1 MAYEELQK
9 AITGYYKAV
18 IAKRKAKGGNAKNA
32 KSTKQLGGYTATE
45 LQEQVDALLTK
56 HIAASNPHNDNAAD
70 LDMYTKPE
78 FDAKTKGGMLQG
90 LTPVSSY
97 GTLSW
102 LPVPILGTFTTAS
115 HVTTGAGRFVP
126 MQLEDDGTVAFIR
139 NGTDGAVQRACYGY
153 IKNNKVYY
161 TEQPYTLPNG
171 KQAAFVYQ
179 GGQECIAGKL
189 QDDIQ
194 GFIALKDGT
203 LNGETHRFV
212 LISQD
217 FLPNIANA
225 ELVLGKDRVFI
236 ISLVNATNWM
246 DDDQAPSLKMY
257 SIPLTAFDGTQYT
270 PEAVSFYQQTS
281 LGGTEGDASSTTYL
295 VSRKVFSNNTTA
307 TECIW
312 RAPSNDK
319 LEVDDSPWI
328 EKGRAC
334 TVSAYNATTN
344 SIRIQIQA
352 PVQWYYDT
360 DFKCD
365 ITCTNIVFDVTS
377 TSIAPLGN
385 HVPFTID
392 ASGIGTNGV
401 LSSNAYVAFSHRG
414 QDSYYLADDN
424 TLYVVSV
431 SEDIVVTQ
439 VTTANQGSLFDRLA
453 MPFGGGVSGVPIT
466 FPRYFG
472 SPVGD
477 KLCTFLPVDPNYAI
491 LTTHNEY
498 AEADHVLVKFNTSS
512 SSSPSKNFTTVE
524 GETNIGYTFGGAR
537 ARCIDVGDKP
547 SSGDLKPSISFVNG
561 KDVGYYCAYFAPGV
575 SNARATQYS
584 NTMVAKDH
592 ITIDS
597 AKLEALMEESLAQV
611 GYSDADCKTYEAIVP
626 NRDDVPAMIR
636 VFACYHK
643 TGVHIMRLHLMDVSS
658 KTGVVD
664 TVTLGAVLSSDS
676 VGEDRIFGISES
688 PDDLTGRLGRVAI
701 LGTTDGLLVHWVS
714 NHLFS
719 TRVSATSR
727 DGDRRHEC
735 RFWIGADHTLS
746 NMTSEFYGVNAPD
759 EESFAVLPGQGFG
772 VVKGIAYGTTLRFQL
787 LCYGK
792 SDFQKW
798 TSATSASAK
807 KWRSYTLT
815 AQRTTATS
823 KVMFLDS
830 APVAFRGHTYTLKP
844 YTVDLSTI
852 SKSYLNHTFTL
863 VLEYDFTTASMAY
876 RFDETESVN
885 TYRRMGIGTIT
896 TDTRGPVA
904 IDIYKTQRLDSAYT
918 VYTSSWTVSSP
929 DKLGSFPNTKGDPAE
944 VVKTTW

>member
-18 IAKRKAKGGNAKNA
+18 VAKRKAKSGNAKSA
-32 KSTKQLGGYTATE
+32 KSTTRLSGYTATE

-70 LDMYTKPE
+70 LDMYTKSE

-102 LPVPILGTFTTAS
+102 LPVPVLGTFTTAS
-115 HVTTGAGRFVP
+115 HVTTGVGRFVP
-126 MQLEDDGTVAFIR
+126 MQLEDDGAIAFIR

-153 IKNNKVYY
+153 IKNNKAYY
-161 TEQPYTLPNG
+161 TEQPYTLSNG

-179 GGQECIAGKL
+179 GGQDCVAGKL
-189 QDDIQ
+189 QDDVQ

-203 LNGETHRFV
+203 LNGEVHRFV

-217 FLPNIANA
+217 FLPNIASA

-236 ISLVNATNWM
+236 ISLVNATDWM
-246 DDDQAPSLKMY
+246 DNDQAPSLKMY

-270 PEAVSFYQQTS
+270 PEAVSFYRQTS

-295 VSRKVFSNNTTA
+295 VSRKVFSNDTTA

-312 RAPSNDK
+312 RAPSDDK
-319 LEVDDSPWI
+319 LEVDDSPWT
-328 EKGRAC
+328 EKGRAY
-334 TVSAYNATTN
+334 TVSAYDATTN
-344 SIRIQIQA
+344 NIRIQIQA

-360 DFKCD
+360 DFKYD
-365 ITCTNIVFDVTS
+365 IACANVVFDVAS
-377 TSIAPLGN
+377 TVIAPLGT
-385 HVPFTID
+385 HTPFTI
-392 ASGIGTNGV
+392 STNGTGTDGV
-401 LSSNAYVAFSHRG
+401 LSSNTYSVFSHRG
-414 QDSYYLADDN
+414 QDSYYVADDN

-431 SEDIVVTQ
+431 SEDIVITQ
-439 VTTANQGSLFDRLA
+439 ITTTNQGSLFDRLTK
-453 MPFGGGVSGVPIT
+453 PFGGGVSGVSIT

-477 KLCTFLPVDPNYAI
+477 KLCTFLPVDFNYAI

-498 AEADHVLVKFNTSS
+498 TEADHVLVKFNTSS

-537 ARCIDVGDKP
+537 TRCIDVGDKP

-575 SNARATQYS
+575 SNTRATQYS
-584 NTMVAKDH
+584 NTMAAKDH

-611 GYSDADCKTYEAIVP
+611 GYGDADRKTYEAIVP

-636 VFACYHK
+636 VFACYHN

-658 KTGVVD
+658 KTGTVD
-664 TVTLGAVLSSDS
+664 TVTLGTVLDSDS
-676 VGEDRIFGISES
+676 VGEDQIFGISES
-688 PDDLTGRLGRVAI
+688 PDDPTGRLGRVAI

-719 TRVSATSR
+719 TRTSATSR

-735 RFWIGADHTLS
+735 RFWVNADHTMS
-746 NMTSEFYGVNAPD
+746 DMTSEFYGVNAPD
-759 EESFAVLPGQGFG
+759 EESFAVLPDQGFG
-772 VVKGIAYGTTLRFQL
+772 AVQGIAYGTTLRFQL

-798 TSATSASAK
+798 TSTTSASAK
-807 KWRSYTLT
+807 KWRSYTLA

-823 KVMFLDS
+823 KVMILDS
-830 APVAFRGHTYTLKP
+830 VPVAFRGRTYTVQP
-844 YTVDLSTI
+844 YTVDLS
-852 SKSYLNHTFTL
+852 SVNKSYLSRTFTML
-863 VLEYDFTTASMAY
+863 LEYDFTTASMIY
-876 RFDETESVN
+876 KFDDTGSAN
-885 TYRRMGIGTIT
+885 TYRRLGIGAIT
-896 TDTRGPVA
+896 TDTRGPA
-904 IDIYKTQRLDSAYT
+904 TIGIYKTQRLDGAYT
-918 VYTSSWTVSSP
+918 VYTPSWTVSSSG
-929 DKLGSFPNTKGDPAE
+929 KLGSLPNTKGDPAV